1 MIQTQLRSFAQFNTF
16 TVQGRVSH
24 AEIVNS
30 KNGTFLA
37 VTLITNCL
45 NDDEGMTIT
54 FNSSN
59 GLMSLFEK
67 GYLPTGRMLTVTGHI
82 AYVRETYTD
91 KSGEIAML
99 KRPSIHLVDAQ
110 VPTGGLGAM
119 PADKAPEQ
127 RSARRVVRPRDAQKT
142 SALDELR
149 QEISAEVEENAPT
162 LEEIAF

>member
-1 MIQTQLRSFAQFNTF
+1 LTNQLRSFANFNTL
-16 TVQGRVSH
+16 TIQGRVSH

-37 VTLITNCL
+37 VTLISNAL

-67 GYLPTGRMLTVTGHI
+67 GYLPTGRMLVVTGHI
-82 AYVRETYTD
+82 AYVRETYQD
-91 KSGEIAML
+91 KQGEIAML

-119 PADKAPEQ
+119 PADKAPEE
-127 RSARRVVRPRDAQKT
+127 RPARRVIRPRDAQKE
-142 SALDELR
+142 AAR
-149 QEISAEVEENAPT
+149 VEEKAPT
-162 LEEIAF
+162 LEPIAF

>member
-1 MIQTQLRSFAQFNTF
+1 LTQTQLRSFANFNTF

-37 VTLITNCL
+37 VTLISNAL

-59 GLMSLFEK
+59 GLLSLFEK
-67 GYLPTGRMLTVTGHI
+67 GYLPTGRMLVVTGHI

-110 VPTGGLGAM
+110 VPTGGLGAL
-119 PADKAPEQ
+119 PSKEDSNS
-127 RSARRVVRPRDAQKT
+127 RHSRRVVRPSDAQKE
-142 SALDELR
+142 A
-149 QEISAEVEENAPT
+149 AVVEEKAPT
-162 LEEIAF
+162 LEPIAF

>member
-1 MIQTQLRSFAQFNTF
+1 MTNQLRSFAQFNTF

-30 KNGTFLA
+30 KNGKFLA

-59 GLMSLFEK
+59 GLMALFEK

-82 AYVRETYTD
+82 AYVRETFTD
-91 KSGEIAML
+91 KQGEIAML

-119 PADKAPEQ
+119 PSDKAPEE
-127 RSARRVVRPRDAQKT
+127 RTARRVVRPRDAQK
-142 SALDELR
+142 SSILEDLR
-149 QEISAEVEENAPT
+149 EEISAEVEENSPT
-162 LEEIAF
+162 LEPIAF

>member
-54 FNSSN
+54 FNSNN

-67 GYLPTGRMLTVTGHI
+67 GYLPTGRVLTVTGHI

-119 PADKAPEQ
+119 PADKAPEE
-127 RSARRVVRPRDAQKT
+127 RRTRTVVRPRNAQPT
-142 SALDELR
+142 
-149 QEISAEVEENAPT
+149 VETKAPT

>member
-1 MIQTQLRSFAQFNTF
+1 MTNQLRSFAQFNSF

-24 AEIVNS
+24 AEVVNS

-59 GLMSLFEK
+59 GLLSLFEK

-119 PADKAPEQ
+119 PADKAPEE
-127 RSARRVVRPRDAQKT
+127 RPARRIVRPRDAQKA
-142 SALDELR
+142 SILQDLREEL
-149 QEISAEVEENAPT
+149 SAEVEEKAPT